1 MLHHNATML
10 ETDALCKDTK
20 IEKLAFAE
28 HARVSF
34 CSGARVKKNKKKNVE
49 ASENYCKVQPIK
61 HYN

>member
-1 MLHHNATML
+1 ML

-20 IEKLAFAE
+20 SEKLAFAE

-34 CSGARVKKNKKKNVE
+34 CSGARVKKNKKKNVG
-49 ASENYCKVQPIK
+49 ASENYCKVRPRK